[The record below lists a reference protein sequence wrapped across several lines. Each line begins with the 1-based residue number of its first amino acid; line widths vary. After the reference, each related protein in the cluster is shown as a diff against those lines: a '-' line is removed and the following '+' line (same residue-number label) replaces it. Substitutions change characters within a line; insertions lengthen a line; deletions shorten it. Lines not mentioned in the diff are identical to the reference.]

1 MRLLLTVREA
11 LSRFYGKY
19 DTIIRL
25 LFKFAAAFLIFLA
38 IRAVLGQ
45 TAVINHPAVLLILA
59 AVCIFLPSNAI
70 ILVAAGLILVHFY
83 GISLEAA
90 LVGGGI
96 LVIGLLVYFSLA
108 PQSAWPLLLTG
119 LALGGKMGCV
129 PAVLFG
135 LLGGPLGAV
144 GAAFGALSYYLIQI
158 VKDNGANLQST
169 AAEAAEAMVQK
180 AAQLI
185 QAVIVEREMLV
196 MAAALA
202 AALLV
207 VYFIRIQAIKYAW
220 MIAAAV
226 GCAAYLAVRICGAV
240 AFGVSFDALQMVAEI
255 VVTLFA
261 GWIAQT
267 MLFHLDYKKTQN
279 VRFEDDEYYYYVK
292 AVPKKKIHRR
302 KRRRRA
308 EGR

>member
-11 LSRFYGKY
+11 LGRFYGKY
-19 DTIIRL
+19 DTVIRL
-25 LFKFAAAFLIFLA
+25 FFKFAAAFLIFLS
-38 IRAVLGQ
+38 IRDALGQ
-45 TAVINHPAVLLILA
+45 TAVINHPAVLLVLA
-59 AVCIFLPSNAI
+59 AVCIFLPSNTI
-70 ILVAAGLILVHFY
+70 ILIAAGLILVHFY

-96 LVIGLLVYFSLA
+96 LIIGLLVYFSLA
-108 PQSAWPLLLTG
+108 SQSAWPLLLTG

-135 LLGGPLGAV
+135 LFGGPLGAV
-144 GAAFGALSYYLIQI
+144 GTAFGALSYYLIQI
-158 VKDNGANLQST
+158 VKEKGANLQST

-185 QAVIVEREMLV
+185 QAVITEREMLV

-202 AALLV
+202 AALLA

-220 MIAAAV
+220 MIAAAA
-226 GCAAYLAVRICGAV
+226 GCAVYLAVRLFGAAV
-240 AFGVSFDALQMVAEI
+240 FGLSTDVLQMAAEI
-255 VVTLFA
+255 LVTLLA

-267 MLFHLDYKKTQN
+267 MLFNLDYKKTQN

>member
-1 MRLLLTVREA
+1 MRFLLTVRDK

-19 DTIIRL
+19 DTAIRL
-25 LFKFAAAFLIFLA
+25 LFKFAAAFLIFLS
-38 IRAVLGQ
+38 IRAAFGQ
-45 TAVINHPAVLLILA
+45 TTAIDHPALLLVLA
-59 AVCIFLPSNAI
+59 AVCMLLPSNAI
-70 ILVAAGLILVHFY
+70 ILVASGLVLVHFY

-96 LVIGLLVYFSLA
+96 LVIELLVYFSLA
-108 PQSAWPLLLTG
+108 PQSAWPFLLTA
-119 LALGGKMGCV
+119 LALGGNMGCV

-144 GAAFGALSYYLIQI
+144 GVAFGTLGGYLIRI
-158 VKDNGANLQST
+158 VEENGANLHST

-185 QAVIVEREMLV
+185 QAVITNREMLV
-196 MAAALA
+196 MTAALA
-202 AALLV
+202 AVLLT

-220 MIAAAV
+220 MIAAAA
-226 GCAAYLAVRICGAV
+226 GCAVYLAVRIAGAAV
-240 AFGVSFDALQMVAEI
+240 FGVPAGALQIAGEI
-255 VVTLFA
+255 LVSLLV

-267 MLFHLDYKKTQN
+267 MLFHLDYKKTQT

-292 AVPKKKIHRR
+292 AVPKKKLHRK

>member
-1 MRLLLTVREA
+1 MRLLLTIRDA
-11 LSRFYGKY
+11 LGRFYGKY
-19 DTIIRL
+19 DTAIRL
-25 LFKFAAAFLIFLA
+25 LFKFAAAFLIFLS
-38 IRAVLGQ
+38 IRAMLGQ
-45 TAVINHPAVLLILA
+45 TAAINHPAVLLILA
-59 AVCIFLPSNAI
+59 VGCMVLPSNTI
-70 ILVAAGLILVHFY
+70 ILVAAGLVLVHFY

-96 LVIGLLVYFSLA
+96 LIIGLLIYFSLA
-108 PQSAWPLLLTG
+108 PQSAWSLLLTA

-135 LLGGPLGAV
+135 LTGGPLGAV

-158 VKDNGANLQST
+158 VEKNGADLHST

-185 QAVIVEREMLV
+185 QAVIVEKEMLV

-207 VYFIRIQAIKYAW
+207 VYFVRIQAIKYAW
-220 MIAAAV
+220 MIAASA
-226 GCAAYLAVRICGAV
+226 GCAVYLAVRVFGA
-240 AFGVSFDALQMVAEI
+240 AAYGVSPDALQIVVEI
-255 VVTLFA
+255 LVTLFA

-267 MLFHLDYKKTQN
+267 MLFNLDYKKTQT
-279 VRFEDDEYYYYVK
+279 VRFEDDEYYYYAK
-292 AVPKKKIHRR
+292 AVPKKKLHRR

>member
-1 MRLLLTVREA
+1 MRFLLTVREA
-11 LSRFYGKY
+11 LGRFYGKY
-19 DTIIRL
+19 DTAIRL
-25 LFKFAAAFLIFLA
+25 LFKFAAAFLIFLS
-38 IRAVLGQ
+38 IRNVLGQ
-45 TAVINHPAVLLILA
+45 TAAINHPLILLILA
-59 AVCIFLPSNAI
+59 AGCMLLPSNTI

-96 LVIGLLVYFSLA
+96 LIIGLLVYFSLA

-119 LALGGKMGCV
+119 LALGLKMGCV

-158 VKDNGANLQST
+158 VEKNGANLQST

-185 QAVIVEREMLV
+185 QAVITEREMLV

-207 VYFIRIQAIKYAW
+207 VYLIRIQAIKYAW
-220 MIAAAV
+220 MVASAA
-226 GCAAYLAVRICGAV
+226 GCAAYLAVRAVGAA
-240 AFGVSFDALQMVAEI
+240 AFGVPLDALQIFAEI
-255 VVTLFA
+255 LVSLFA
-261 GWIAQT
+261 GWMAQT
-267 MLFHLDYKKTQN
+267 MLFHLDYKKTQT

-292 AVPKKKIHRR
+292 AVPKKKLHRKKR
-302 KRRRRA
+302 KRRA